1 MYRAN
6 HEKSSNSLPEVTRSS
21 GKLRVLLLHDF
32 PRYDLYKNIT
42 SMRAVNRQPGFRAG
56 GHVETEQPQAMWRH
70 CAFTRSPN
78 ATASAP
84 SQCFC
89 ISDISVSLSL
99 SFRALWRHEKTMLTN
114 PIFFRNH
121 MLATTLRGTRLPL
134 SRRCAFFAKHT
145 KTLAMQPYPWQT
157 IRTTT
162 KNLISNE
169 TYAPIWMLRMTQQNA
184 NAHT

>member
-1 MYRAN
+1 
-6 HEKSSNSLPEVTRSS
+6 
-21 GKLRVLLLHDF
+21 
-32 PRYDLYKNIT
+32 
-42 SMRAVNRQPGFRAG
+42 MRAVNRQPGFRAG

-89 ISDISVSLSL
+89 ISAYISFAFFILSGPL
-99 SFRALWRHEKTMLTN
+99 SAWKNNDYEPYTFPKSHVNNNPSRKTTYFVKAMRILRKACKNTCN
-114 PIFFRNH
+114 
-121 MLATTLRGTRLPL
+121 ATLPL
-134 SRRCAFFAKHT
+134 ANHT
-145 KTLAMQPYPWQT
+145 NNH
-157 IRTTT
+157 